1 MSLLDLVARLILDT
15 SEYERALSTAESKA
29 ELFGYTSGSAI
40 RKSAKIIAA
49 GVAAATTAVGKFGF
63 DAVRTG
69 MNFGKSMSQV
79 ASTMGETADG
89 IEDNIGSVD
98 TSFGRFEGNLRDF
111 ALFLGK
117 NTAFSATQAAEALN
131 YMALAGYDTQQSM
144 EMLPNVLNLAAA
156 GSFDLARASDMV
168 TDAQTAFGIT
178 SERTTQMVDE
188 MAKAASTGNTS
199 VEQLGDAF
207 LVVGGLAAELNGG
220 MITLANGTETGVD
233 GVQELEI
240 ALTAMANAGVKGA
253 EAGTHMR
260 NMLLKLSSPT
270 DEGTKALEDMGVAVF
285 DADGK
290 MRSLSGIFGDLST
303 QLSKMKQG
311 DKIKVISQL
320 FNTRDLASAEALLK
334 AVGSDW
340 DRIGEAILDAKGAA
354 AQMAETQLDN
364 LAGDITL
371 FKSALEG
378 AQIVVSDQLTPTIRD
393 FVKIATSGLQ
403 NVTTAFQQNGM
414 KGAAEEF
421 GTFLVDAIDLISQK
435 LPEFV
440 EAGTGLLMSFVGG
453 ILDKAPEIVSA
464 IAQCV
469 SLVISAL
476 AEKAPDIIGTF
487 VDALIGIIDAIT
499 QPEFLSS
506 LIQAVVELFVGFV
519 QGINEAIPKIIDALP
534 TIIENIVQALTA
546 PESISAIIEGAV
558 ELFFGIIKAIPQI
571 IVALVENMPQII
583 GAIVEGL
590 VAGVGAVIEA
600 AFTLFGGISTA
611 SEEVAEKTKED
622 AQATRDFIQTL
633 KDIQPDLVNY
643 NGLLSDQGHTLGE
656 LKNTH
661 QEVQGKINEITSN
674 ALKERRELTEEEIA
688 QIKELKA
695 QLKSLETESFSVYH
709 NRQEAILTSAKR
721 IESVTAEEAQKIIA
735 NAKDAAEKAKAA
747 ALEQY
752 YGRLEAIENEKFA
765 TAEELEEMRT
775 KAQQEYDAMVL
786 TAEGYVSKTA
796 SALTD
801 GAREWVS
808 TQQDAWKEM
817 NAGFR
822 DFKESQLSEMIPFHE
837 SISGLFSQIGG
848 SMNEIYKNGLDS
860 IEMNSAAAWLNLIGE
875 SKKSG
880 DTLAAQDVKIVE
892 RMLEPFK
899 DLPVELEGTGK
910 ETLDGLVEGLK
921 DKVPALQDT
930 SKMSAQEIVDAV
942 ESFLEINSPSR
953 VMKRIGGYAIEGLID
968 GMNAKKSGIESTATS
983 IASAMKTAADGQT
996 SSYYNIG
1003 YNMAEGMR
1011 QGFLNQE
1018 YRLTSSVSNMIS
1030 RVNYAARAKLD
1041 IHSPS
1046 KVWMKMGEQTGE
1058 GFEIGLHDSMGD
1070 AIIGMKDM
1078 FDDMESFSPV
1088 MSAPEIQPQAN
1099 TGRNYVEQVVININA
1114 ADFDSIDDLAD
1125 AVSQR
1130 MWEATEQKERSYA

>member
-1 MSLLDLVARLILDT
+1 MSLFDLVARLKLDT
-15 SEYERALSTAESKA
+15 TDYDKEVEDAQGKASSLASKIGGGFGTAMKVVGSGIAL
-29 ELFGYTSGSAI
+29 
-40 RKSAKIIAA
+40 
-49 GVAAATTAVGKFGF
+49 TTAAMGKLGL
-63 DAVRTG
+63 DAVQVG
-69 MNFGKSMSQV
+69 QEFDKSMSQV
-79 ASTMGETADG
+79 AATMGVGVDE
-89 IEDNIGSVD
+89 IGD
-98 TSFGRFEGNLRDF
+98 LREF
-111 ALFLGK
+111 AMQMGAT
-117 NTAFSATQAAEALN
+117 TAFSATQAAEALN
-131 YMALAGYDTQQSM
+131 YMALAGYDSEQAMQA
-144 EMLPNVLNLAAA
+144 LPNVLNLAAA
-156 GSFDLARASDMV
+156 GGIDLAYASDMV
-168 TDAQTAFGIT
+168 TDAQSALGLSFEES
-178 SERTTQMVDE
+178 SELIDK
-188 MAKAASTGNTS
+188 MAKASSRSNTS
-199 VEQLGDAF
+199 V
-207 LVVGGLAAELNGG
+207 
-220 MITLANGTETGVD
+220 
-233 GVQELEI
+233 
-240 ALTAMANAGVKGA
+240 
-253 EAGTHMR
+253 
-260 NMLLKLSSPT
+260 
-270 DEGTKALEDMGVAVF
+270 
-285 DADGK
+285 
-290 MRSLSGIFGDLST
+290 
-303 QLSKMKQG
+303 
-311 DKIKVISQL
+311 SQL
-320 FNTRDLASAEALLK
+320 
-334 AVGSDW
+334 
-340 DRIGEAILDAKGAA
+340 GEAILTVGGTAKNMSGGTTELAQVLGILADNGIKGAEGGTALRNIMLSLTAPTDQARQSMEELGLTVLDETGNVRSFEDIFSDLNKTLGTMASGQRTEVLNKIFNKVDLKSVNALLGTNVNRWHELTEAIDDSTGA
-354 AQMAETQLDN
+354 AEEMAETQLDN

-371 FKSALEG
+371 FQSALEG
-378 AQIVVSDQLTPTIRD
+378 ARIAISDRLTPTLRT
-393 FVKIATSGLQ
+393 FVQ
-403 NVTTAFQQNGM
+403 
-414 KGAAEEF
+414 F
-421 GTFLVDAIDLISQK
+421 GTNGLTDISNAFHRGGLTEAADALGTFISDGITMITDK
-435 LPEFV
+435 LPEFLD
-440 EAGTGLLMSFVGG
+440 AGARLFVSLAEGMLQNIPQLVTAVVTAIGQLLATIG
-453 ILDKAPEIVSA
+453 DHAPE
-464 IAQCV
+464 
-469 SLVISAL
+469 L
-476 AEKAPDIIGTF
+476 IGAF
-487 VDALIGIIDAIT
+487 VDAVLGAIEAIT
-499 QPEFLSS
+499 RPDVIGS
-506 LIQAVVELFVGFV
+506 LIQGAITLFLGLVE
-519 QGINEAIPKIIDALP
+519 GINQAIPKIIEAIP
-534 TIIENIVQALTA
+534 TIIENIVSALTD
-546 PESISAIIEGAV
+546 PNNISALVEGAV
-558 ELFFGIIKAIPQI
+558 QLFFGIIKAIPQI
-571 IVALVENMPQII
+571 VVAILENMPQII

-611 SEEVAEKTKED
+611 SEEVAQKTKED

-633 KDIQPDLVNY
+633 QDIQPDLVNY

-661 QEVQGKINEITSN
+661 QEVQGKINEITAN

-721 IESVTAEEAQKIIA
+721 IESVTAEEAQQIIA

-808 TQQDAWKEM
+808 TQQGAWKEM
-817 NAGFR
+817 NNGFKG
-822 DFKESQLSEMIPFHE
+822 FKESQLGEMVPFHE
-837 SISGLFSQIGG
+837 RISGLFSAIGG
-848 SMNEIYKNGLDS
+848 DMNQSYKSGLDA

-880 DTLAAQDVKIVE
+880 ETLAAQDVEIVE

-899 DLPVELEGTGK
+899 DLPAELEGTGK

-930 SKMSAQEIVDAV
+930 SEMSAQEIVDAV

-968 GMNAKKSGIESTATS
+968 GMDAKKSGIESTATS

-1046 KVWMKMGEQTGE
+1046 RVWMRMGEQTGE
-1058 GFEIGLHDSMGD
+1058 GFDIGLQDSMGD
-1070 AIIGMKDM
+1070 AILGMRDM

-1088 MSAPEIQPQAN
+1088 MSAPEVQPQAN